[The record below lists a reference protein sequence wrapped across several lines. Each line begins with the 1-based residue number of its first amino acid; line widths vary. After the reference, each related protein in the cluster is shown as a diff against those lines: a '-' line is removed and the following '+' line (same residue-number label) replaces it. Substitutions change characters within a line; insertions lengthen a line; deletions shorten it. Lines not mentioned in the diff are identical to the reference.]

1 MELYHIIINIVS
13 LLINVGLVYFA
24 VKLLS
29 VFRGGMMGKPWM
41 YISSGVLAL
50 AISSSI
56 FPLYYL
62 LELEVA
68 VVRAFGGLIMMIG
81 GLLILVG
88 MYHESK
94 SWAKPR

>member
-1 MELYHIIINIVS
+1 MELYHIVINIVS

-29 VFRGGMMGKPWM
+29 VFRGGMMGKPWA

-56 FPLYYL
+56 FSLYYL

-68 VVRAFGGLIMMIG
+68 LIRAFGGLIMMIG

-88 MYHESK
+88 MYHEYK